1 MIEARLAD
9 DARRVGGR
17 GIQMS
22 ESPET
27 LSPIPRYNPTID
39 VLIQPGWTVSF
50 GWVSVDHF
58 PGDKAHA
65 VRRGCALAASH
76 GVRCFLADP
85 RLRELNPETRLVG

>member
-1 MIEARLAD
+1 
-9 DARRVGGR
+9 
-17 GIQMS
+17 MS

-27 LSPIPRYNPTID
+27 QPLVPVYNPTTD

-58 PGDKAHA
+58 PGDRAHA

-76 GVRCFLADP
+76 GVRCFLADG
-85 RLRELNPETRLVG
+85 RLRALDLNRPR